1 MILSTYHPS
10 VSAAPELV
18 IRYPIDHLRDEETI
32 PRRTTISSFNHH
44 MLSEETQNKVLDL
57 IEMLIYNEERIK
69 GARDALLKD
78 SEFDPLLLF

>member
-18 IRYPIDHLRDEETI
+18 IRYPIDNLRDEETI
-32 PRRTTISSFNHH
+32 ARRTTISSFNHH

-57 IEMLIYNEERIK
+57 MEMLIYNEERVSK
-69 GARDALLKD
+69 ARDALLKD
-78 SEFDPLLLF
+78 PEFDPLLLF